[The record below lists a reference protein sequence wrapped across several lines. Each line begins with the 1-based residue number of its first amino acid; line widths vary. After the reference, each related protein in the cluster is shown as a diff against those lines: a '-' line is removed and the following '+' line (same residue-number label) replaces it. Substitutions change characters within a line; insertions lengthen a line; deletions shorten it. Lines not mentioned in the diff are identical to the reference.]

1 MAIKIIEQ
9 PLEEA
14 VESLGAT
21 GIVSIERRPE
31 GRFLVV
37 ERVDGSEE
45 FRLAR
50 SEAGAPVVLV
60 PVEEADL

>member
-1 MAIKIIEQ
+1 MALTIKEM
-9 PLEEA
+9 PLDEA
-14 VESLGAT
+14 VEALGST
-21 GIVSIERRPE
+21 GIVHVERRPE

-50 SEAGAPVVLV
+50 SEDGRPVVLV